1 MNIYMKSIICTI
13 ALILFIHVGF
23 LEYLSFKQFKLIV
36 KMTRIESGVTI
47 PKGLFTLYL
56 NVKKV
61 TAKNVLAAIVLG
73 TVAELKFRALFFCH
87 FNKISVKHLLLSS

>member
-1 MNIYMKSIICTI
+1 LAIIVKKLLNIFAALPNCQSTGGVSIEMAKPICTI

-61 TAKNVLAAIVLG
+61 TAKI
-73 TVAELKFRALFFCH
+73 FWPP
-87 FNKISVKHLLLSS
+87 

>member
-1 MNIYMKSIICTI
+1 MIIDCRLDHERHFVGGHLCTI
-13 ALILFIHVGF
+13 APILFIHVGF

-56 NVKKV
+56 NVKKA
-61 TAKNVLAAIVLG
+61 TAKI
-73 TVAELKFRALFFCH
+73 FWPP
-87 FNKISVKHLLLSS
+87 